1 MDFDSLISK
10 RKFKRNNGVK
20 LGRNGV
26 VNMYNVRFY
35 ILFFTKLSIFSAVKG
50 VRSTGLESNVYDVV
64 ITAGGFA
71 KEKLFYKSL

>member
-1 MDFDSLISK
+1 
-10 RKFKRNNGVK
+10 
-20 LGRNGV
+20 
-26 VNMYNVRFY
+26 MYNVRFY

-71 KEKLFYKSL
+71 KEKLFYKSLWELVNSNFFYFVCCLASNKYKFVWI